1 MTALLLSALLFQT
14 PPAGGDWTAVTS
26 LPSGTA
32 IRVDIDAGSIEGKF
46 VSATDDSMI
55 VTVGGRD
62 TTLRRER
69 IKIVRKG
76 TGKSQRGRNTLIGF
90 GAGAMAGLLVQK
102 ATCKG
107 NNCMA
112 EAAFVYTVPL
122 ELVGAVAGALAPS
135 RSWTTVYRR

>member
-1 MTALLLSALLFQT
+1 MTALLLSMCLLQT
-14 PPAGGDWTAVTS
+14 PQTSTAWSAVTA
-26 LPSGTA
+26 LPPGSA
-32 IRVDIDAGSIEGKF
+32 VRVDIDAGSIEGKF
-46 VSATDDSMI
+46 VLATDDSMI
-55 VTVGGRD
+55 VTVAGRD